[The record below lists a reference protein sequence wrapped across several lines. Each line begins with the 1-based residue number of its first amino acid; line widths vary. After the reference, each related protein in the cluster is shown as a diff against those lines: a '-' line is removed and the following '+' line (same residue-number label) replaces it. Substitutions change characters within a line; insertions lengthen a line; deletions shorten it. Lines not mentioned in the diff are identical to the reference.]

1 MTGSNP
7 LKRRTVLKMS
17 GGTAAFPAIGGVVSG
32 NDQVTLSGPTYDTL
46 THKTGRDAHADLRQ
60 DSSNRIEGQLR
71 IAGYELQLNSLE
83 SVDSES
89 PGKLYTKVFDSPEY
103 QKDGTP
109 LKLKLRVHQ
118 DQVSGILSRTAGK
131 YGKLGFSL
139 FDDYRRAQAY
149 RESFKPDSRW
159 VESSHSFEVPKRGVP
174 TDSGID
180 RLMDIISTRSEGV
193 NTHGN

>member
-1 MTGSNP
+1 
-7 LKRRTVLKMS
+7 MS

-32 NDQVTLSGPTYDTL
+32 SPQVTLAGPTYDTL
-46 THKTGRDAHADLRQ
+46 THKTGQDANANLRQ
-60 DSSNRIEGQLR
+60 DSSNKIEGQLR

-83 SVDSES
+83 SKDSES
-89 PGKLYTKVFDSPEY
+89 PGIQYTKVFDSPEY
-103 QKDGTP
+103 RKGGTP

-118 DQVSGILSRTAGK
+118 NQVSGILSRTAGK

-139 FDDYRRAQAY
+139 FDNYRRAKAHRQ
-149 RESFKPDSRW
+149 SFKPDSRW
-159 VESSHSFEVPKRGVP
+159 VESSHSFKVPKQGVP

-193 NTHGN
+193 DTHGN